1 MTDKEIYAMKL
12 PAARNHNIVI
22 SELEKELLVYD
33 LTAAKAYCLNET
45 SAVVFNACGR
55 NQTFDDLKRQY
66 EFSDDLIHLALN
78 ELKKQDLIESDYV
91 LPFAGMNRRELIRKV
106 GLSTMIALPVIT
118 GLIAPRAAGAQSLA
132 NLALGQ
138 TCTSSAQCSSSAPNC
153 ANRSPSTGVRRCCAG
168 ADSRFDTGGV
178 VNSCSGGNC
187 SSATFACQSDAG
199 QFCCSNSATA
209 SCTGNSCACRCN

>member
-1 MTDKEIYAMKL
+1 MKL
-12 PAARNHNIVI
+12 PEARNQNIVI

-33 LTAAKAYCLNET
+33 LAADKAYCLNET
-45 SAVVFNACGR
+45 SAVIFNACGR

-91 LPFAGMNRRELIRKV
+91 SPFIGINRREVIRQV
-106 GLSTMIALPVIT
+106 GLGTMIALPVISS
-118 GLIAPRAAGAQSLA
+118 LIAPLAADAQILA

-138 TCTSSAQCSSSAPNC
+138 TCTSSAQCSSAAPNC
-153 ANRSPSTGVRRCCAG
+153 ANRNPSTGVRCC
-168 ADSRFDTGGV
+168 
-178 VNSCSGGNC
+178 
-187 SSATFACQSDAG
+187 SATFACQADAG

-209 SCTGNSCACRCN
+209 TCTGNSCACWCN